1 MSEALQMGRDL
12 RKLWMEPRAG
22 QEEGRLLQVGYRS
35 CRGRWREEHFLGS
48 AKIGLRVVR
57 ESLCWSSDRRVLA
70 SSWLLCPG
78 LSAVGYRNQ
87 TFHGALFPVHSGSD
101 GGCAWEQSHVFVLCV
116 FSFIYFSLSF
126 WLLVLGVI
134 TKLGFEGESLP
145 LPPSLYQT
153 WQTQLVSMKYTFL
166 KRWKA
171 LLSFLTPFNFE

>member
-57 ESLCWSSDRRVLA
+57 ESLCWSNDRRVLA

-87 TFHGALFPVHSGSD
+87 TFHGALFSALRLRWRMCLRAKPCLRIV
-101 GGCAWEQSHVFVLCV
+101 CV
-116 FSFIYFSLSF
+116 FIRLFFPV
-126 WLLVLGVI
+126 LLTAGLGCHYKIRIWRWILAPAPV
-134 TKLGFEGESLP
+134 SLP
-145 LPPSLYQT
+145 DMT
-153 WQTQLVSMKYTFL
+153 NTVSFNEIYISQKMKG
-166 KRWKA
+166 
-171 LLSFLTPFNFE
+171 SS

>member
-35 CRGRWREEHFLGS
+35 CRGRWREERFLGS

-57 ESLCWSSDRRVLA
+57 ESLCWSNDRRVLA

-87 TFHGALFPVHSGSD
+87 TFHGALFSALRLRWRMCLRAKPCLRIV
-101 GGCAWEQSHVFVLCV
+101 CV
-116 FSFIYFSLSF
+116 FIYFSLSF

-153 WQTQLVSMKYTFL
+153 
-166 KRWKA
+166 
-171 LLSFLTPFNFE
+171 